1 MLTSQRYQAK
11 DSSLPFLP
19 LSSFWLLVLSMPQKS
34 LLFLPQSNRN
44 HDSRSQTTCPT
55 TNPKHLTKAG
65 YTLRKNHSSW
75 ASRVSQ
81 VISMRLRHGGSQEES
96 RSQKQKWVMWWG
108 RWTVVSFVL
117 MASSTSCRDCGGSG
131 KVAFGGVSALHTT
144 RPLMM
149 MCLRGGSL
157 AGEGGSSRTS
167 GAGEDGRFERDGSLA
182 GSRYVNFLIQDG
194 NSVSA
199 CLIRLR
205 AEVADSTL
213 SFGSRQRSES
223 LLVE

>member
-1 MLTSQRYQAK
+1 MRKIMGQPFVLYPCVHELHATADLKKVIIRKKKARTS
-11 DSSLPFLP
+11 
-19 LSSFWLLVLSMPQKS
+19 
-34 LLFLPQSNRN
+34 
-44 HDSRSQTTCPT
+44 
-55 TNPKHLTKAG
+55 
-65 YTLRKNHSSW
+65 
-75 ASRVSQ
+75 
-81 VISMRLRHGGSQEES
+81 
-96 RSQKQKWVMWWG
+96 VMWWG

-117 MASSTSCRDCGGSG
+117 LASSTSCRDCGGGG
-131 KVAFGGVSALHTT
+131 KVAFSGASALHTT